1 MLYSEEFSLWIWQNI
16 KLSLGHKFPRPRSWP
31 TEHNSHYSLMTMF
44 WILWGHV
51 WPILHVTEKSLV
63 QVFPQWCSQEFKCS
77 VLAWQEHWYFGGAV
91 ILERSLYT
99 RCELAKVLKGVPVK
113 SKGLWELSSCF
124 FYATASIS
132 LFTSPQILR
141 EGISGKE
148 RIEKSWELV
157 RELETTQGQ

>member
-1 MLYSEEFSLWIWQNI
+1 M
-16 KLSLGHKFPRPRSWP
+16 
-31 TEHNSHYSLMTMF
+31 
-44 WILWGHV
+44 
-51 WPILHVTEKSLV
+51 
-63 QVFPQWCSQEFKCS
+63 
-77 VLAWQEHWYFGGAV
+77 

-99 RCELAKVLKGVPVK
+99 WCELAKVLKGVPVK
-113 SKGLWELSSCF
+113 SKGLWELSSYF

-148 RIEKSWELV
+148 RIEKSRELV